1 MTARLPAPPGPQR
14 CPRRPNQTLT
24 TLVQRQ
30 LGSNKKIV
38 IRLKKLFVNVEFY
51 RILMLTAAP
60 EIQHKGSCTSA
71 SDLYSL
77 GMVFI
82 ACFNAGHSVVQASHS
97 TAQYFKLAGQVG
109 PTEKM
114 PV

>member
-1 MTARLPAPPGPQR
+1 
-14 CPRRPNQTLT
+14 
-24 TLVQRQ
+24 
-30 LGSNKKIV
+30 
-38 IRLKKLFVNVEFY
+38 
-51 RILMLTAAP
+51 MLTAAP